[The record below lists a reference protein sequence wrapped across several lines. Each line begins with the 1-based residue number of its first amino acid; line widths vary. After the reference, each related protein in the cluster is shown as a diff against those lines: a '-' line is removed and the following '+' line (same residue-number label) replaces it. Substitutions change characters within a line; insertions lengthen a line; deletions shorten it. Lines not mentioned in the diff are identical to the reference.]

1 MNEEKILKIKY
12 IVTNTLLENFNNGE
26 LFVPVS
32 KIKENIKKNGL
43 SCRILNMLKQLGFS
57 YSQHTPEYFETVKY
71 IVDLF
76 NLSNYKTLRKYV
88 EEINQKFN
96 ENLIFDVKT
105 PLIDFLSKLQILDK
119 EQLFKLSNLI
129 KEYNITTNDFLNIY
143 YEVLERD
150 SDFKFTPHTYKKM
163 LRILYIAI
171 YRKTN
176 GLVPPR
182 KKLIDWY
189 NWTLKD
195 TKFVKKFTYNP
206 KIDVT
211 RESIL
216 ENLLNIVK
224 GKYNLNEDTIQQI
237 KTKILEYN
245 KLFPSVTL
253 RVKLG
258 YILSYELFVDEL
270 INIARLLNTT
280 EGSIRLFRDKISEK
294 LDIPK
299 LNLKSLKK
307 QKSI

>member
-1 MNEEKILKIKY
+1 
-12 IVTNTLLENFNNGE
+12 
-26 LFVPVS
+26 
-32 KIKENIKKNGL
+32 
-43 SCRILNMLKQLGFS
+43 MLKQLGFS
-57 YSQHTPEYFETVKY
+57 DSRHFPKHFKTVKY
-71 IVDLF
+71 FVNLF

-96 ENLIFDVKT
+96 ENLTFDVKT
-105 PLIDFLSKLQILDK
+105 SLIDFLSKLQILDK

-129 KEYNITTNDFLNIY
+129 KEYNVTTNDFLNTY
-143 YEVLERD
+143 YEVLEKE
-150 SDFKFTPHTYKKM
+150 SNFKFTPHPYKKM
-163 LRILYIAI
+163 LRILYIVI
-171 YRKTN
+171 HRKTN

-189 NWTLKD
+189 NWTLQD

-211 RESIL
+211 RENIL
-216 ENLLNIVK
+216 ENLLNLVRE
-224 GKYNLNEDTIQQI
+224 KYNLNEETIQQI

-280 EGSIRLFRDKISEK
+280 ESSIRLFRNKISEK

-299 LNLKSLKK
+299 LNLKLMKK
-307 QKSI
+307 QKFI